1 MFGPQ
6 APCVLYLFSVHM
18 APIMR
23 FMVIALG
30 MVLLAAPVA
39 SHELVIYTVIVND
52 EGPQPA
58 DIPETALKVG
68 DSVWFWMKDSTR
80 LVDSIETGN
89 TLGTEEVSRILM
101 KIYTKKGD
109 KGKTSL
115 LYGTSVSKDNIAPEA
130 YGSVDE
136 LVAALGLVR
145 QEDELSEKTKVLL
158 LNVQRELFIV
168 GAELAT
174 SKSNREKL
182 KPNETLVTESM
193 VDELE
198 KVIDELTEKNGI
210 PEYFVVP
217 GNNSISSKL
226 DWCRVVSRRAERRC
240 VTWQELNKLED
251 SFVITYLNR
260 LSDLLWMMARDYEDE
275 WTASK

>member
-1 MFGPQ
+1 
-6 APCVLYLFSVHM
+6 
-18 APIMR
+18 
-23 FMVIALG
+23 
-30 MVLLAAPVA
+30 
-39 SHELVIYTVIVND
+39 
-52 EGPQPA
+52 
-58 DIPETALKVG
+58 
-68 DSVWFWMKDSTR
+68 
-80 LVDSIETGN
+80 
-89 TLGTEEVSRILM
+89 M

-145 QEDELSEKTKVLL
+145 KEEKLSEKTKALL
-158 LNVQRELFIV
+158 LKIQRELFIV

-193 VDELE
+193 VGEIE

-240 VTWQELNKLED
+240 VTWKELNKLED
-251 SFVITYLNR
+251 SKVITYLNR
-260 LSDLLWMMARDYEDE
+260 LSDLLWMMARNFEDE

>member
-1 MFGPQ
+1 
-6 APCVLYLFSVHM
+6 
-18 APIMR
+18 
-23 FMVIALG
+23 
-30 MVLLAAPVA
+30 
-39 SHELVIYTVIVND
+39 
-52 EGPQPA
+52 
-58 DIPETALKVG
+58 
-68 DSVWFWMKDSTR
+68 
-80 LVDSIETGN
+80 
-89 TLGTEEVSRILM
+89 M

-136 LVAALGLVR
+136 LVAALGLIR
-145 QEDELSEKTKVLL
+145 KEEKLDHETKNLIL
-158 LNVQRELFIV
+158 KIQRELFIV

-174 SKSNREKL
+174 SKSNRKKL

-217 GNNSISSKL
+217 GNNSISSKF

-240 VTWQELNKLED
+240 VTWKELNKLED

-260 LSDLLWMMARDYEDE
+260 LSDLLWMMARDFEDE